1 MNNGYQQFFNKAKE
15 NAKNNSAK
23 SVDLPKANH
32 SQRVNARKRKPISK
46 KKAIL
51 PIGFLFL
58 MLAGGFLYIDEV
70 DQFLSRLEISF
81 FNKAFAEDSQ
91 AKTPED
97 KSTESKA
104 NDSKTDTSPNTDG
117 NKETNAKNGS
127 ANIENAVSENKD
139 NSGEANSKASS
150 DADLNHFARLTERKK
165 ELDLREVEIK
175 KMEEEIV
182 KQREELEKKM
192 TELENMRRKIS
203 SVLEEKVQVDDKRV
217 ENLVQFY
224 SSMKPQQA
232 AKIIENIDE
241 GLAVEVLARMKKK
254 SAAEIMN
261 LLKPEKAQV
270 ISEKYT
276 GYRK

>member
-1 MNNGYQQFFNKAKE
+1 MNNGYQQFFKKARE
-15 NAKNNSAK
+15 NAHNNLAK
-23 SVDLPKANH
+23 PNSI
-32 SQRVNARKRKPISK
+32 ARKNFKPSLTKKTKLPRKSK
-46 KKAIL
+46 ILLFPSFLVFIGLAI
-51 PIGFLFL
+51 
-58 MLAGGFLYIDEV
+58 GFLYIDEV
-70 DQFLSRLEISF
+70 DQFLSKIEISF
-81 FNKAFAEDSQ
+81 LGKALAENTG
-91 AKTPED
+91 AKTAESKSEATASAKPED
-97 KSTESKA
+97 AKK
-104 NDSKTDTSPNTDG
+104 DGDT
-117 NKETNAKNGS
+117 A
-127 ANIENAVSENKD
+127 SEA
-139 NSGEANSKASS
+139 GEAKSPETPAKGNEASKQSS
-150 DADLNHFARLTERKK
+150 DTELNHFARLSERKK
-165 ELDLREVEIK
+165 ELDAREIELK
-175 KMEEEIV
+175 KMEEEIA

-192 TELENMRRKIS
+192 TELDTMRRKIS

-224 SSMKPQQA
+224 STMKPQQA